1 MPWTSRIIRIVD
13 GLAAMVVVLSA
24 AYGLTMRSWHQRW
37 GATDQEVAMRLPG
50 DDLASGERLMETRAI
65 TIDGQPEEVWPWLVQ
80 MGYGRAGWYSIDAI
94 DNGGVPSAAEI
105 LPQYQD
111 LKVGDRLPITPNA
124 GFPVLAMEP
133 GRSMV
138 VEVMPGCNW
147 SILLQPQGDNQT
159 RLVWR
164 ADSPASPPWHIPSQL
179 MSMGAWVMQ
188 REALLGLKSRVEG
201 DPRAPYPT
209 AVQLL
214 SLVGALVT
222 GVWAA
227 ILYLRRR
234 RWQVPL
240 VLGLASALALMSLPV
255 LGPPDWIH
263 AVVAVILL
271 AGLWWARRTTLAGS
285 AAPANLMPIHEG
297 ERSGAL

>member
-1 MPWTSRIIRIVD
+1 MPWSSRIIRIVG

-24 AYGLTMRSWHQRW
+24 AYDLTMRSWHQCW

-50 DDLASGERLMETRAI
+50 DDLVSGDRYLETRAI
-65 TIDGQPEEVWPWLVQ
+65 TIDGRLKEVWPWLVQ
-80 MGYGRAGWYSIDAI
+80 MGYGRAGWYSIDVI
-94 DNGGVPSAAEI
+94 DNGGVPSAIEI
-105 LPQYQD
+105 LPQYQG
-111 LKVGDRLPITPNA
+111 LEVGDRLPIAPNA

-133 GRSMV
+133 VRSMI
-138 VEVMPGCNW
+138 VEVMPGVIW
-147 SILLQPQGDNQT
+147 SILVQPQGDDQT

-164 ADSPASPPWHIPSQL
+164 SNGPSTAPWDVPSHL

-201 DPRAPYPT
+201 DPRAPYPSG
-209 AVQLL
+209 VQLP

-234 RWQVPL
+234 GWQVPL
-240 VLGLASALALMSLPV
+240 LLGLASALALMSLPV

-263 AVVAVILL
+263 ALVAVILL
-271 AGLWWARRTTLAGS
+271 AGLWWGRRTTLAGS
-285 AAPANLMPIHEG
+285 AAPANLQPIHEG
-297 ERSGAL
+297 GRSGAL